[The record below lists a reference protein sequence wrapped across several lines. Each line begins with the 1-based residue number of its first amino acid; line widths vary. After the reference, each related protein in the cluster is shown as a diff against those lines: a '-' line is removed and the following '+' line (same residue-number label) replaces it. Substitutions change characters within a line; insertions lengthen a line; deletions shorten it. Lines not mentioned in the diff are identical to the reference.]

1 MAEIDGMVLET
12 AGSLLGPLAALVGGA
27 NVVNVF
33 KPIITE
39 LINKLVSSNFCMYNQ
54 QVKTYFHPYL

>member
-39 LINKLVSSNFCMYNQ
+39 LINKLVSKVCGGQCY
-54 QVKTYFHPYL
+54 